1 MTRDELIK
9 AMAEAMHDHEY
20 TDAFDSLWEP
30 TRLNLIGR
38 AKAALAAI
46 EAAGYAVVPVDT
58 LARIQDETIA
68 AFHSDDP
75 NLGLRSISLGDA
87 FAGKITSD
95 EAVRLIR
102 ASNAA
107 VAAGLRASPLKQ
119 GEGE

>member
-1 MTRDELIK
+1 MTRDELIDAIDK
-9 AMAEAMHDHEY
+9 AIWIAAGNHPLDWKHRTKKERI
-20 TDAFDSLWEP
+20 L
-30 TRLNLIGR
+30 RGGV
-38 AKAALAAI
+38 ALAAI
-46 EAAGYAVVPVDT
+46 EAAGYAVVPVNT
-58 LARIQDETIA
+58 LARIRDETIA

-107 VAAGLRASPLKQ
+107 VAAGLRASPLKR